1 MTRRLQVS
9 TYRISDVFLMCQ
21 NNLNHGLHLKQRQP
35 KEFKMISKKRVCKVI
50 LQLIIQLEMTQCFC
64 ITWVNPTV
72 LIFVGNAHW
81 IASHWNKMWIRGVK
95 LDHNQLVEK
104 KHNSTFNTAEGND
117 LNDLCARLNNISND
131 SDQGKLLIWHNL
143 KKIARMQKKGTES
156 YLSKS
161 KKKKKKIVFNHYFD
175 KVRKNIWYS
184 MYLHVNEWFCGNKCA
199 STSKAQAKSKQLVFI
214 CMYIESIGGWLIWRK
229 ILYFYSTIFKVFSYL
244 LICRSHCC
252 IGAKVGTFRIS
263 FQLIYFVTIWF

>member
-161 KKKKKKIVFNHYFD
+161 KKKKKKLCLTITLIKSEKISDIQCTYTLISDFVATNVLQHLKHKQ
-175 KVRKNIWYS
+175 KVNNL
-184 MYLHVNEWFCGNKCA
+184 YLYV
-199 STSKAQAKSKQLVFI
+199 
-214 CMYIESIGGWLIWRK
+214 
-229 ILYFYSTIFKVFSYL
+229 
-244 LICRSHCC
+244 C
-252 IGAKVGTFRIS
+252 I
-263 FQLIYFVTIWF
+263 